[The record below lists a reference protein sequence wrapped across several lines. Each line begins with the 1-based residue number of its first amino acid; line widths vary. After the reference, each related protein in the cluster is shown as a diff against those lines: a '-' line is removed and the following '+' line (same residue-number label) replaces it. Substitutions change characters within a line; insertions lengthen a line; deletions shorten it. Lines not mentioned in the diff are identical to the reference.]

1 MAWMDVTL
9 LSLLFSLGTLLA
21 VQGFWYLSRR
31 DAQEARRNCQD
42 ACHPHQWIRLEPY
55 GLICRLCGKI
65 PG

>member
-9 LSLLFSLGTLLA
+9 LSLLFSLGALLT
-21 VQGFWYLSRR
+21 VHGFSYLSHC

-42 ACHPHQWIRLEPY
+42 ACHPHQWIRLESC
-55 GLICRLCGKI
+55 GFICRLCGKI